1 MTVLASDWSVAPHA
15 ALSLAGPGS
24 GRGSVNSTICKE
36 GRQAEAGR
44 TEPAKIKTGSQQHFL
59 WFQLKQGLFEKL
71 KEFIVILFT
80 GLVANR
86 DNFE

>member
-36 GRQAEAGR
+36 GRQRQRLEER
-44 TEPAKIKTGSQQHFL
+44 NPQ
-59 WFQLKQGLFEKL
+59 KL
-71 KEFIVILFT
+71 RQEVSNTFCGF
-80 GLVANR
+80 N
-86 DNFE
+86 